1 MRKFF
6 YIILL
11 FIPFFWVGCEST
23 TNSTTASS
31 VAKLTAFSFAKVD
44 TLPGLA
50 STVFT
55 VEERLD
61 TGLVWN
67 KDSMLYG
74 TRIDSAVPRFVFAA
88 TPGAATLTFPDTVVA
103 ITGYDTLDFNKQPIY
118 LTIRSADRST
128 TKVYEIRVTVHQV
141 DPDLFTWTRLT
152 EAIYPADD
160 SEQRVLELD
169 GAFIMMVSN
178 GFELFAYG
186 SEDGADWMALGNP
199 IGLPGG
205 TKVRQIIS
213 DGTTLYFGQDD
224 AIYTST
230 DALTWTKHT
239 VSAPVYTMLLYWN
252 DHVWALVD
260 NGEGYELATYE
271 DEDLMLTGL
280 QPTDNFPVSD
290 FAAVCFHS
298 SSLRER
304 AMIIGGFAENG
315 QSLNTRWNLEYSTHP
330 LPDGTYRLEEFS
342 IDRPHFTSLTGISV
356 IEYNDQL
363 LLFGGVDD
371 QMQYFGREIFY
382 SVDEGLTWTTTDST
396 KNQLPEVYQAR
407 QKQSAIV
414 SDNNIYLFGGQDKT
428 TTYSDVYKGRLNSID
443 W

>member
-23 TNSTTASS
+23 TSTTTASS

-199 IGLPGG
+199 IGS
-205 TKVRQIIS
+205 TVRLHARDEIA
-213 DGTTLYFGQDD
+213 DGTLAHGSDLIGQAARVPFVFLLVLACGFVAMLVAD
-224 AIYTST
+224 A
-230 DALTWTKHT
+230 DAAKRAFAVLRAVGATRGQLAARLAGGALRTAAWGI
-239 VSAPVYTMLLYWN
+239 VLGLPVG
-252 DHVWALVD
+252 ALV
-260 NGEGYELATYE
+260 GWLFAIKTGAVWPGLPHYFVLPWRVLAEGTVGALVFVLLVAV
-271 DEDLMLTGL
+271 
-280 QPTDNFPVSD
+280 PTALILV
-290 FAAVCFHS
+290 A
-298 SSLRER
+298 R
-304 AMIIGGFAENG
+304 AIRSGM
-315 QSLNTRWNLEYSTHP
+315 
-330 LPDGTYRLEEFS
+330 
-342 IDRPHFTSLTGISV
+342 
-356 IEYNDQL
+356 
-363 LLFGGVDD
+363 
-371 QMQYFGREIFY
+371 GR
-382 SVDEGLTWTTTDST
+382 
-396 KNQLPEVYQAR
+396 
-407 QKQSAIV
+407 
-414 SDNNIYLFGGQDKT
+414 
-428 TTYSDVYKGRLNSID
+428 
-443 W
+443 